1 MVKEPEKGNE
11 SIVAKM
17 KADAEAKKAEAE
29 EAARIKAEQEKI
41 DPNLDAKPA
50 DPELAKQA
58 AEAAEKI
65 EKADRDD
72 NDVPVTMD
80 NVQMDRDSRATAHA
94 KGRVA
99 AEKLRLIALS
109 YPRTTSDEH
118 VIFGFGGHRY
128 TLGDLRDLTNIR

>member
-80 NVQMDRDSRATAHA
+80 RDNRAAVHA

-109 YPRTTSDEH
+109 YPRTTADEH